1 MQSQICNFQELNI
14 YMLKKNLLKKMDFD
28 FDDDL
33 FDSKKEKKITDID
46 QIIKS
51 YKPKIVKHEVKY
63 SNLSKFVLINLFIF
77 LIKIR
82 VF

>member
-1 MQSQICNFQELNI
+1 MQFLGIKHL
-14 YMLKKNLLKKMDFD
+14 YVKKKFIKKMDFD

-51 YKPKIVKHEVKY
+51 YRPKIVEHEVKY
-63 SNLSKFVLINLFIF
+63 LFLSKFVLINLIIF
-77 LIKIR
+77 LIKKR